1 MKQERRRV
9 WGLARGLHRRLLR
22 WFTLAGLVGVVAG
35 AVGAHAWRDGASLG
49 VLLIGAVAAV
59 VVWGPLS
66 WAATFRL
73 ARPLRELAR
82 VAADLRRGR
91 LEQRSALPDADGEV
105 GEVAAALGGMADRVA
120 QQLADQ
126 RALMAAVSHELR
138 SPLARTR
145 VMVEMAR
152 EGSAPPTWLDDV
164 EEEIVSMDRLV
175 GDLLAAARID
185 FEAVSPR
192 PLDPA
197 DVGRRALEAARLGAD
212 LLVTD
217 GAPSTVRADAT
228 LLVRALMLLLDN
240 ASRHGGRAVA
250 LRIGAE
256 GGGVRFVVED
266 DGPGFADGDAQ
277 RAFAPFWR
285 GAGARASGVG
295 LGLALVQQIAEAHGG
310 RAEAGNRPEGGAWV
324 ALVVPL

>member
-1 MKQERRRV
+1 M
-9 WGLARGLHRRLLR
+9 
-22 WFTLAGLVGVVAG
+22 
-35 AVGAHAWRDGASLG
+35 
-49 VLLIGAVAAV
+49 
-59 VVWGPLS
+59 
-66 WAATFRL
+66 
-73 ARPLRELAR
+73 
-82 VAADLRRGR
+82 
-91 LEQRSALPDADGEV
+91 
-105 GEVAAALGGMADRVA
+105 
-120 QQLADQ
+120 
-126 RALMAAVSHELR
+126 
-138 SPLARTR
+138 
-145 VMVEMAR
+145 
-152 EGSAPPTWLDDV
+152 
-164 EEEIVSMDRLV
+164 
-175 GDLLAAARID
+175 AAARID